1 MAHTSQAM
9 LRQSTLPT
17 ELWTQIASY
26 LPVRDAALLSG
37 GFLLLADNLLLPR
50 GASLILCIASLWR
63 ECWGPEDKAMPAGV
77 CRAAS
82 RLQLQSVILNPE
94 DKDDMSAHW
103 ISMLRD
109 TDQTTPSEG
118 VHILHRLC
126 IHLEEGSDAVSLG
139 KPSHPLPI
147 HEHERCAR
155 SIVWAQSVGTGN
167 L

>member
-1 MAHTSQAM
+1 
-9 LRQSTLPT
+9 
-17 ELWTQIASY
+17 
-26 LPVRDAALLSG
+26 
-37 GFLLLADNLLLPR
+37 
-50 GASLILCIASLWR
+50 
-63 ECWGPEDKAMPAGV
+63 MPAGV

-118 VHILHRLC
+118 AHILHRLC
-126 IHLEEGSDAVSLG
+126 IHLEGGSDAVSLG

-155 SIVWAQSVGTGN
+155 SIVWAQSVAQGIYDAR
-167 L
+167 LCMLAVSSARSSC